1 MVQQKHFMNN
11 LNIIKENYSL
21 IEDFS
26 IIEDILQRNV
36 TYNEML
42 NLLTKEIKKTYKGS
56 AIDVYAFATLKNE
69 IHKKLKL

>member
-1 MVQQKHFMNN
+1 MVQQKHSMNN

-56 AIDVYAFATLKNE
+56 VIDVYAFAKLKHE
-69 IHKKLKL
+69 IHEKIK